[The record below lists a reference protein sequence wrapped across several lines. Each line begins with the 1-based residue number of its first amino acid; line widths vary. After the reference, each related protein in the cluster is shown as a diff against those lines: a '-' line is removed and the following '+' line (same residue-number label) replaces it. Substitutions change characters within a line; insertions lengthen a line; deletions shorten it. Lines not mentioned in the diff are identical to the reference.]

1 MRRDLLLAVCVACAA
16 SIVAADP
23 TPSNPFADVRFYVSP
38 KWREQVESA
47 AAAHPDQA
55 ARVRSL
61 SAQPVA
67 LWIDSIDAAKNTVP
81 RWLDDARGQLAVL
94 VLYDLPNRDCAANSS
109 SGDLAAD
116 GEARYRAEVVDPIAA
131 QLRAHADQ
139 RVAIVVEPDS
149 LANLATN
156 ANVAKC
162 AESDALY
169 RRSIAYAVSALA
181 LPNTALYLDAGH
193 AGWLGWDANRA
204 KIAGIFRDVLDR
216 AGGPSKIRGFA
227 TNVSSYGVLRAGGG
241 ASAEPGNA
249 SPDELSYVEKLGADL
264 AKVGI
269 TGKAFVIDTSRN
281 GRAGVRQKPGDWCN
295 VSGAGLGERP
305 RAAPAPNVDAYFWI
319 KVPGESDGTSD
330 PNAERFDAACAAPSA
345 ARDAPQ
351 AGAFFPAY
359 FLSLVANANPPVN

>member
-1 MRRDLLLAVCVACAA
+1 MKRDLLLAVFVACAA
-16 SIVAADP
+16 SIVAADLP
-23 TPSNPFADVRFYVSP
+23 PANPFADARFYVSP
-38 KWREQVESA
+38 KWREQVESVA
-47 AAAHPDQA
+47 VAHPDQA
-55 ARVRSL
+55 ARIRPL

-67 LWIDSIDAAKNTVP
+67 LWIDSVDAAKNAVP

-109 SGDLAAD
+109 AGDLGAD
-116 GEARYRAEVVDPIAA
+116 GEARYRAEVVDPLAA
-131 QLRAHADQ
+131 QLRARSGQ
-139 RVAIVVEPDS
+139 RVAIIVEPDS

-169 RRSIAYAVSALA
+169 RRSIAYAISALA

-193 AGWLGWDANRA
+193 AGWLGWDANRV

-216 AGGPSKIRGFA
+216 AGGPAKIRGFA
-227 TNVSSYGVLRAGGG
+227 TNVSSYGVLRGTGT
-241 ASAEPGNA
+241 SSEPGNA
-249 SPDELSYVEKLGADL
+249 SLDELSYVEKLAGDL

-281 GRAGVRQKPGDWCN
+281 GRAGVRTKPGDWCN

-359 FLSLVANANPPVN
+359 FLALVENADPPVN